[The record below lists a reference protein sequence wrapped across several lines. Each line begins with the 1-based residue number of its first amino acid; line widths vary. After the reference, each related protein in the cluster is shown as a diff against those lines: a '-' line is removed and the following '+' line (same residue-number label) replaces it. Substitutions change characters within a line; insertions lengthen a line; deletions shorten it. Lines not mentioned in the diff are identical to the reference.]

1 MSFLSLL
8 RINLLRLIQ
17 IKSML
22 TSLTILNSKVYGKA
36 EIRLND
42 CDSLQLVGPNN
53 IGKST
58 LIYALNF
65 LFIIDGNKMTFSG
78 QRRGDKETLHHYFP
92 NHNQSYIVFEIF
104 KKSYYCILVKRNSDS
119 ELEYFKFNSEYKE
132 EYFVGSDKRLLKFE
146 EVQAAIAERGVEF
159 EQFKDKRE
167 VFNTVYQRGRRNN
180 GVVWLEDTVK
190 TEGLSNNF
198 SRIYRYLINTKLITN
213 KNLKEALI
221 IADNRE
227 NEILNFSQKN
237 KKDIVDLRKI
247 NNEIRNLKS
256 VKNEFDDFREVVSQ
270 YNAKARIIDQLFYGF
285 TKNYE
290 TTLPSL
296 QAQLVEKNQYISKIN
311 MDINED
317 LIPQKAD
324 FDRKIGGKESDIKS
338 RAYSLNEKENE
349 IKIINSFDPIELLN
363 ESLANLDKKRKEVE
377 SRITMVEVQKLNS
390 RQIEFRIDQLNDQIS
405 RFENQVKNYSNLLIN
420 KISGNKE
427 NRKLLNAILSE
438 EIKSLPGDQ
447 VIKAIHKVT
456 DSLKIFDGE
465 IDISKNLSPKDF
477 QSVDEIKEL
486 LANAKSDLKNQQA
499 LFEVVRDFEKS
510 QNDLKSIQEEMEEIK
525 LKIQKIKSKPA
536 VQKSIEKLK
545 QELSTLN
552 EENQKLENEQKRLA
566 DSIAKKQLEVQE
578 MIVEKDKRERRIR
591 ELQEY
596 KQTLD
601 TFGLVGEEYET
612 SDDLDNLYKK
622 VQINMSDRN
631 ELKVSKDKLF
641 EKLRDKLQSTFADEV
656 DFIKYVE
663 EEIALIDDKERSIS
677 SLLES
682 ISTQFA
688 NPAFTLLKRYEEF
701 KEFVYNKFNSKLS
714 QARISDIESL
724 TIELVDNKR
733 LVEEVKKISSIQQV
747 RGQLMFEFDHSE
759 NLKVLDNYLDS
770 GRKIE
775 FDDLFDITL
784 HLTRKGTT
792 KPVDLNEQIESD
804 GTDKMIRLM
813 IIMNII
819 NRLALNDDE
828 NRIALFIDEVATIDK
843 QNRPELVRFCK
854 EHHFIPIFA
863 APDAVAG
870 FGKYY
875 FIYPNAGKININEK
889 VNAMYGERNGN

>member
-1 MSFLSLL
+1 
-8 RINLLRLIQ
+8 
-17 IKSML
+17 ML

-456 DSLKIFDGE
+456 DSL
-465 IDISKNLSPKDF
+465 
-477 QSVDEIKEL
+477 
-486 LANAKSDLKNQQA
+486 
-499 LFEVVRDFEKS
+499 
-510 QNDLKSIQEEMEEIK
+510 
-525 LKIQKIKSKPA
+525 
-536 VQKSIEKLK
+536 
-545 QELSTLN
+545 
-552 EENQKLENEQKRLA
+552 
-566 DSIAKKQLEVQE
+566 
-578 MIVEKDKRERRIR
+578 
-591 ELQEY
+591 
-596 KQTLD
+596 
-601 TFGLVGEEYET
+601 
-612 SDDLDNLYKK
+612 
-622 VQINMSDRN
+622 
-631 ELKVSKDKLF
+631 
-641 EKLRDKLQSTFADEV
+641 
-656 DFIKYVE
+656 
-663 EEIALIDDKERSIS
+663 
-677 SLLES
+677 
-682 ISTQFA
+682 
-688 NPAFTLLKRYEEF
+688 
-701 KEFVYNKFNSKLS
+701 NSW
-714 QARISDIESL
+714 
-724 TIELVDNKR
+724 
-733 LVEEVKKISSIQQV
+733 
-747 RGQLMFEFDHSE
+747 
-759 NLKVLDNYLDS
+759 
-770 GRKIE
+770 
-775 FDDLFDITL
+775 
-784 HLTRKGTT
+784 
-792 KPVDLNEQIESD
+792 
-804 GTDKMIRLM
+804 
-813 IIMNII
+813 
-819 NRLALNDDE
+819 
-828 NRIALFIDEVATIDK
+828 
-843 QNRPELVRFCK
+843 
-854 EHHFIPIFA
+854 
-863 APDAVAG
+863 
-870 FGKYY
+870 
-875 FIYPNAGKININEK
+875 
-889 VNAMYGERNGN
+889 